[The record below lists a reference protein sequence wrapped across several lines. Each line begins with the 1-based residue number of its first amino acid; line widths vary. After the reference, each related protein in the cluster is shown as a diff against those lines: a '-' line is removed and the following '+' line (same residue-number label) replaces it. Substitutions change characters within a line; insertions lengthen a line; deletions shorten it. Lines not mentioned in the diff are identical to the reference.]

1 VLRHFIRIG
10 GCVLLFTLPAC
21 SSDDRQEVDS
31 TKQATSVSDAPL
43 RVLTVNY
50 PLAYF
55 AGRIGGPDVEV
66 RYPGP
71 ADEDPAY
78 WRPTPEQI
86 AEFQAADLVLL
97 NGAGYAGWTERASL
111 PPSRIVNTTGAVTD
125 RYIREEETLVHAHGP
140 EGEHEHG
147 KLAFTTWLD
156 PTIAVAQAGAIRDA
170 LAARRPEAS
179 AGFDARYQELESEF
193 LDLDAA
199 LVRAADALAG
209 RPVLGS
215 HPVYQYLAARY
226 ALDLRSVHFEPDELP
241 DSEAWAE
248 LERLQAERP
257 AGIMLWE
264 SEPLPELATRLQFEH
279 GIRSVVLSP
288 CANGCD
294 VDDYMAMMRRSA
306 QHLSSLAD

>member
-1 VLRHFIRIG
+1 MRHLIRIG
-10 GCVLLFTLPAC
+10 GCALLLTLPAC
-21 SSDDRQEVDS
+21 SPDDRQDLES
-31 TKQATSVSDAPL
+31 TAQQTSVPQAPL
-43 RVLTVNY
+43 RVLTVND

-55 AGRIGGPDVEV
+55 AGRIGGPEV
-66 RYPGP
+66 DARYPGP

-111 PPSRIVNTTGAVTD
+111 APSRLVNTSGVVAE
-125 RYIREEETLVHAHGP
+125 RYIREEETVVHAHGP

-156 PTIAVAQAGAIRDA
+156 PTMALAQARAIRDA

-179 AGFDARYQELESEF
+179 AGFEARFEALEVDL

-199 LVRAADALAG
+199 LARAAEDLAG
-209 RPVLGS
+209 RPILGS

-226 ALDLRSVHFEPDELP
+226 GLDLRSVHFEPDEVP
-241 DSEAWAE
+241 AAGAWAE

-257 AGIMLWE
+257 ATIMLWE
-264 SEPLPELATRLQFEH
+264 AEPLPEVVGRLQSEH
-279 GIRSVVLSP
+279 GIRSIVFSP

-294 VDDYMAMMRRSA
+294 ADDYMVMMRENA
-306 QHLSSLAD
+306 QRLSSLAD